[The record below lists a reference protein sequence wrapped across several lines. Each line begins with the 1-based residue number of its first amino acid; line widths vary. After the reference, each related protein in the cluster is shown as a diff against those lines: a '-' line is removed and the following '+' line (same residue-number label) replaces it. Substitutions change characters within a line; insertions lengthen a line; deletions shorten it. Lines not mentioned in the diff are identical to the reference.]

1 MYSVDLAAFRLFA
14 EMGGE
19 VAYLVAAGPD
29 TFGLFEYGK
38 WTLHRI
44 HNAEMLRQ
52 YDNIVYWGDFTTNPA
67 YGLHDFTKQLID
79 FDGESSPQKAFDKW
93 LSIFLLKGQD
103 KGDRRIFSFG
113 QNFQTMSSSTEQ
125 IDLRSL
131 GPFYERFDAIMPRD
145 THSCTELG
153 KYFPGIASGRLT
165 LGTDCA
171 FLLDAPDREKRP
183 RTGNIGI
190 FFGRS
195 NIANIT
201 SLVGRISAAGYK
213 MRHVIRWLATPLNKR
228 DPYFKLTL
236 GEFGLCDA
244 VITDTYHF
252 AVNAIR
258 EGATP
263 ILLSRQ
269 GAQALSTVSD
279 FKKKV
284 LMHDL
289 GAADLLREFDGDEL
303 SDAMMES
310 IIEQIAVIVDRPDPH
325 PVHASARQQADRAL
339 SEFRRAFLG

>member
-1 MYSVDLAAFRLFA
+1 
-14 EMGGE
+14 
-19 VAYLVAAGPD
+19 
-29 TFGLFEYGK
+29 
-38 WTLHRI
+38 
-44 HNAEMLRQ
+44 
-52 YDNIVYWGDFTTNPA
+52 
-67 YGLHDFTKQLID
+67 
-79 FDGESSPQKAFDKW
+79 
-93 LSIFLLKGQD
+93 
-103 KGDRRIFSFG
+103 
-113 QNFQTMSSSTEQ
+113 
-125 IDLRSL
+125 
-131 GPFYERFDAIMPRD
+131 
-145 THSCTELG
+145 
-153 KYFPGIASGRLT
+153 
-165 LGTDCA
+165 
-171 FLLDAPDREKRP
+171 
-183 RTGNIGI
+183 
-190 FFGRS
+190 
-195 NIANIT
+195 
-201 SLVGRISAAGYK
+201 